1 MAIAVYMGV
10 RRIMK
15 AEKPLGMSENTAN
28 GLRARVSFRSVF
40 PVDGARLGIAQF
52 NRPLIDAECLK
63 LRRAWERSKLPRV
76 EDFEVTSKQVS
87 FVTPPVDVDA
97 TFDSIDTLLANA
109 S

>member
-1 MAIAVYMGV
+1 
-10 RRIMK
+10 MK
-15 AEKPLGMSENTAN
+15 TEQPLRMSESAAN

-40 PVDGARLGIAQF
+40 PVYGARLGIAHF

-63 LRRAWERSKLPRV
+63 LRRAWEHAKLPRV

-97 TFDSIDTLLANA
+97 TFEEIDSLLANA